1 MTVVPRENVSEH
13 AGAHLGEFFQRVHG
27 ALDIQSLI
35 RSAAGFFQTHG
46 GDSSIGPREWEGYL
60 EAFSSALARL
70 RPEGDSFLP
79 APRIPESQGA
89 TPDPLRIAMAFLREN
104 ERFFRSMCES
114 TSETFWLADLGP
126 RMRIVYI
133 APSCKNLLGVAP
145 EEICLTP
152 RKWFSIVHRADR
164 QRVWEFYKK
173 IQDGRL
179 ESHEYRILHPDGSIR
194 WVRNEGWP
202 VRKESGEAVGMNG
215 VIQDVTDR
223 QRLKEELIQIS
234 EHEQRH
240 LLEEIKDGIC
250 QHLAGTSLVCKV
262 LYNKMVARNDPIAQD
277 VARIC
282 TLLTT
287 AVAEARQ
294 LSESLG
300 AVNTGEGGLA
310 AALARLAYRISS
322 LFSISC
328 VFRCGEDVAVTDEIT
343 ATHLY
348 GIAKEAVNNAI
359 RSGGAVKIHIRLR
372 RREERIVL
380 TISDNG
386 TGFEEPSGKNAG
398 IGLRMMGYRATES
411 GGQLSVERGKRGGT
425 VVTCTVP
432 ACL

>member
-1 MTVVPRENVSEH
+1 MTVAPRENVSEH
-13 AGAHLGEFFQRVHG
+13 GGALLGDFFQRVHG
-27 ALDIQSLI
+27 SLDVQSLI
-35 RSAAGFFQTHG
+35 RSAAGFFQAHS
-46 GDSSIGPREWEGYL
+46 GDPSIGPGEWEGYL

-70 RPEGDSFLP
+70 RPVGGTFLS
-79 APRIPESQGA
+79 APRIPVDSGVQ
-89 TPDPLRIAMAFLREN
+89 DPLRVATAILREN
-104 ERFFRSMCES
+104 ERLFQSMSES
-114 TSETFWLADLGP
+114 TSETFWLAEIGS

-152 RKWFSIVHRADR
+152 RKWFSIVHKADR
-164 QRVWEFYKK
+164 QRVWEFYKN
-173 IQDGRL
+173 IRAGRL
-179 ESHEYRILHPDGSIR
+179 ESHEYRILLPDGSIR

-202 VRKESGEAVGMNG
+202 VRKEGGGAEGMTG
-215 VIQDVTDR
+215 VLQDVTDR

-240 LLEEIKDGIC
+240 LLEELKDGIC

-262 LYNKMVARNDPIAQD
+262 LYNKMAARNDPIAQD

-287 AVAEARQ
+287 AVAETRQ

-300 AVNTGEGGLA
+300 AVTTEEGGLA

-328 VFRCGEDVAVTDEIT
+328 IFRCGEDAAVADEIT

-359 RSGGAVKIHIRLR
+359 RGGGAGKIRIRLR

-380 TISDNG
+380 TVSDNG

-398 IGLRMMGYRATES
+398 IGLRMMDYRATES
-411 GGQLSVERGKRGGT
+411 GGWLKVERGKRGGT